1 MADEALH
8 SAAFGDSYTL
18 GKPLTVPC
26 SLSVDGLKEFHSAR
40 YKAPAITVVGVN
52 VPHEEFA
59 GQAEVHVL
67 GGVEMGHPLT
77 LLGLDFKFYIEINL

>member
-8 SAAFGDSYTL
+8 SAAFGDAYTL

-26 SLSVDGLKEFHSAR
+26 SLSVDGLQEFHSAR

-59 GQAEVHVL
+59 DQAEVHVL
-67 GGVEMGHPLT
+67 GGVDRKSSIICKKLHFF
-77 LLGLDFKFYIEINL
+77 FKFI